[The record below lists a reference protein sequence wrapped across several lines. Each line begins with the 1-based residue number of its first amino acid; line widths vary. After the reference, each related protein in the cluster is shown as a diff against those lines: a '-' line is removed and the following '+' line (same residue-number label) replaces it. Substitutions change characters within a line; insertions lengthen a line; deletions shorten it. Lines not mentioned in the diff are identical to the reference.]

1 MELLLLS
8 NSTLPGK
15 ARWNTPAADS
25 ESIERS
31 TLSRVY
37 SVCRRHANMGRVHG

>member
-15 ARWNTPAADS
+15 AWLGTRSAADS
-25 ESIERS
+25 ESVERS

-37 SVCRRHANMGRVHG
+37 SICRRHANMG